1 MIVWLASYPRSGNTL
16 LRIMLN
22 RFFGVSTFSLY
33 DDDDDIGADQDLAK
47 LVGHR
52 SHRMAGSDFVASARM
67 GADQFFIKTHGKPV
81 DTAKAIYLIRDG
93 RAAIVS
99 HYHYRRAIAKENVS
113 LAQVVKGQVWG
124 GGWSDNIDA
133 WVFTGRPNTLVIRF
147 EDLISDEAG
156 CLEKLADFLQLKIAS
171 SGRIDFSQLHAVAPR
186 FFRKG
191 SNTSNVSELE
201 ASCPGLFWQ
210 LHGQAMLRLGY
221 VSSIPSYPAPADEET
236 HSRSSRF
243 IDRIRPHIHKIIP
256 RRLTRSLKDLL
267 RRSRL

>member
-1 MIVWLASYPRSGNTL
+1 MG
-16 LRIMLN
+16 
-22 RFFGVSTFSLY
+22 
-33 DDDDDIGADQDLAK
+33 Q
-47 LVGHR
+47 
-52 SHRMAGSDFVASARM
+52 SDFVASARM
-67 GADQFFIKTHGKPV
+67 GADQFFIKTHGKPE
-81 DTAKAIYLIRDG
+81 DTAKAIYLVRDG

-113 LAQVVKGQVWG
+113 LAQVVKGHVWG

-133 WVFTGRPNTLVIRF
+133 WVFSGRPNTLVIRF
-147 EDLISDEAG
+147 EDLVSDEAG
-156 CLEKLADFLQLKIAS
+156 CAERLADFLQLKMAS
-171 SGRIDFSQLHAVAPR
+171 SGRIDFSQLHAVAPS

-221 VSSIPSYPAPADEET
+221 VSSIPSYPTPADEET
-236 HSRSSRF
+236 HPPPSGL
-243 IDRIRPHIHKIIP
+243 IDRVRPRIRKIIP
-256 RRLTRSLKDLL
+256 RRLSRSLKELL